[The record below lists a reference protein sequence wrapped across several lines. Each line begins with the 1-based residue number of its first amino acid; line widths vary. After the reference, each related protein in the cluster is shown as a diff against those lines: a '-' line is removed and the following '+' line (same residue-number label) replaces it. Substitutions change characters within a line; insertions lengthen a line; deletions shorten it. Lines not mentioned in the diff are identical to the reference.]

1 MYYKDIDFEEKW
13 HEYIESKEG
22 YARERAFDDEAERIF
37 FKKLSNKYDDNP
49 TLYDYS
55 KEVFDFIDE
64 LIYEGKNLIE
74 IGAGTGKFTIPLS
87 KKCKGVIANDFSIDM
102 LNVLEGKIREHNI
115 TNIDTIQGK
124 WEEINVGHSDYILSV
139 NSLYRIWDIKDALSK
154 MDKLAKEKVIIVRT
168 IQKPL
173 FNDLYM
179 DLGDRDR
186 TCPDYIYI
194 PNILHS
200 LNICAD
206 IKFIDVENEIEFD
219 SVEDIHFKMET
230 ELNKKINFS
239 DMLDKYIDNMIE
251 KRENKYIFK
260 HKTKVVIIY
269 WNSIS

>member
-1 MYYKDIDFEEKW
+1 MYYKDIDFEKKW

-22 YARERAFDDEAERIF
+22 YSKERAFDDEVERLF
-37 FKKLSNKYDDNP
+37 FKKLSHKYDDKP

-55 KEVFDFIDE
+55 KEVFDFIDK
-64 LIYEGKNLIE
+64 LIEKGKNLIE

-87 KKCKGVIANDFSIDM
+87 KKCKVVIANDFSRDM
-102 LNVLEGKIREHNI
+102 LDMLEEKIRGHNI
-115 TNIDTIQGK
+115 TNIKTIQGK
-124 WEEINVGHSDYILSV
+124 WEDVNFECSDYILSV
-139 NSLYRIWDIKDALSK
+139 NSLYRIWNIKDALNK
-154 MDKLAKEKVIIVRT
+154 MNKLAKEKVIIVRT

-173 FNDLYM
+173 FNDLYIA
-179 DLGDRDR
+179 LGEKDR

-219 SVEDIHFKMET
+219 SIEDIYLKIKA
-230 ELNKKINFS
+230 ELNKNINFVEVV
-239 DMLDKYIDNMIE
+239 DKYIDNVIE
-251 KRENKYIFK
+251 RRENKYIFK

-269 WNSIS
+269 WNSIN

>member
-1 MYYKDIDFEEKW
+1 
-13 HEYIESKEG
+13 
-22 YARERAFDDEAERIF
+22 
-37 FKKLSNKYDDNP
+37 
-49 TLYDYS
+49 
-55 KEVFDFIDE
+55 
-64 LIYEGKNLIE
+64 
-74 IGAGTGKFTIPLS
+74 
-87 KKCKGVIANDFSIDM
+87 M
-102 LNVLEGKIREHNI
+102 LNVLEGKISEHNI
-115 TNIDTIQGK
+115 TNIDIVQGK

-154 MDKLAKEKVIIVRT
+154 MDKLAREKVIIVRT

-179 DLGDRDR
+179 DLGDKDR

-206 IKFIDVENEIEFD
+206 IKFIDVENEIEFN
-219 SVEDIHFKMET
+219 SIEDILFKMET

-260 HKTKVVIIY
+260 HNTKVVIIY